1 MVGQRRRATYGPTV
15 LARASKV
22 LTRMLLL
29 SVLLPIV
36 PSLADPPPV
45 ICKEYNRAGTC
56 ILWVADPG
64 GPPGGIPEPGGPGD
78 GDPGGGSGGGPNFNS
93 CTYSLASPQPPPSDP
108 VWGGNT
114 PADGAIYLQSCPT
127 SQPDAGDGRTLMFV
141 ANGALPGPPVDPRVL
156 AEQAIATM
164 TFLPPPMQTM
174 PPTGSEGA
182 IVGIPVWM
190 WVTPG
195 VTTTGAQTA
204 SAAAGG
210 ITVTATGSVTQV
222 NWDMGDGT
230 VVTCGIGTAYDGSGN
245 PSPTCGHVY
254 EVKSTKTDPNGVYTL
269 TATSTWT
276 IVWSGGGESGV
287 EVLETSSTSTLR
299 VTEINVLN
307 VPGG

>member
-1 MVGQRRRATYGPTV
+1 
-15 LARASKV
+15 
-22 LTRMLLL
+22 
-29 SVLLPIV
+29 
-36 PSLADPPPV
+36 
-45 ICKEYNRAGTC
+45 
-56 ILWVADPG
+56 
-64 GPPGGIPEPGGPGD
+64 
-78 GDPGGGSGGGPNFNS
+78 
-93 CTYSLASPQPPPSDP
+93 

-114 PADGAIYLQSCPT
+114 PADGAIYIQSCP
-127 SQPDAGDGRTLMFV
+127 SPIGFGYNKLIFV
-141 ANGALPGPPVDPRVL
+141 ANGAVPGPVVDPRVL
-156 AEQAIATM
+156 AEQAIASM